1 MKIDIHDPNNKRYKK
16 GTKELEMELE
26 NAFRP
31 LYPDERRAVV
41 GLANL
46 DSRKSLEIIIHDEI
60 KLGIAGLSR
69 LVGNLH
75 AGLYKRDPKDF
86 RHNYIWIQIQL
97 KREFDRISTEYSPD
111 KLTKTEDIEH
121 TISFVTKQILD
132 MFAMAIKLEKRE
144 IPNNKL
150 ENLRVKTKFMALKS
164 QKLNKVLED
173 LASNSPKRTT
183 NWDTGAQLSE
193 TIYSETE

>member
-1 MKIDIHDPNNKRYKK
+1 MKMVFDFDFKI
-16 GTKELEMELE
+16 
-26 NAFRP
+26 
-31 LYPDERRAVV
+31 
-41 GLANL
+41 
-46 DSRKSLEIIIHDEI
+46 
-60 KLGIAGLSR
+60 
-69 LVGNLH
+69 NLH

-132 MFAMAIKLEKRE
+132 MFAMAIKLDK
-144 IPNNKL
+144 KDVLHKQL
-150 ENLRVKTKFMALKS
+150 ENLRVKTKFMALKT
-164 QKLNKVLED
+164 QKLYKVFED
-173 LASNSPKRTT
+173 LTSDTPRPPKSINCDT
-183 NWDTGAQLSE
+183 NAQLSE